1 MSALHC
7 GVMACRG
14 LHVDTL
20 DRLPTTAL
28 DKEKTLYGSVLQ
40 TPLCCRLFCTRKCP
54 AIKEADFLDYLISF
68 FHSLG
73 HGPPL
78 ACAEELLSTSEP
90 GRHQTGTVVIK
101 GQIFSVQPQ

>member
-28 DKEKTLYGSVLQ
+28 DKEKTFYGSVLQ
-40 TPLCCRLFCTRKCP
+40 THLCAVDCSVQGRVLQET
-54 AIKEADFLDYLISF
+54 DFLDYLISF
-68 FHSLG
+68 FHSLR
-73 HGPPL
+73 HAPTL
-78 ACAEELLSTSEP
+78 AHPEELLSASQP
-90 GRHQTGTVVIK
+90 GRRQTGTVVIK
-101 GQIFSVQPQ
+101 GQVLSVQPQ